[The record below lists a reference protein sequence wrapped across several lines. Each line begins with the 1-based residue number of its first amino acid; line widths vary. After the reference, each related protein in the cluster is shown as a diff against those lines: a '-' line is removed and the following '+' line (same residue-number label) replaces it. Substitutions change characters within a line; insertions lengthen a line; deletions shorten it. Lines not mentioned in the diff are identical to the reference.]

1 MIGAYK
7 AKTSPVYSTFARQ
20 LCGGTHHLGC
30 LLVYPAWLHLSPL
43 QLPLHTQEAKNH
55 IQLARNVK
63 RFLQSFF
70 SLIGHY
76 KAPQTKI
83 KGTQSLLI
91 LIATMGKDIKKNQ
104 RIWTVPLWS
113 CDFVICFIS
122 WMFKVICSNLLK
134 SALDLGFYT
143 QAIPVILNSPC
154 AYNMP
159 TVLKKLCPH
168 TTVLYVVIFTG
179 VTGVKQSSNGD
190 SLLLDVNAMSII
202 LEDHEYPHWKVSNN
216 LTHNI
221 YGELGRKPHK

>member
-20 LCGGTHHLGC
+20 LSGGTHHLGC

-76 KAPQTKI
+76 KVPQTKI

-113 CDFVICFIS
+113 CDFVIYFIS

-159 TVLKKLCPH
+159 TVLKKFVSTYNSIVCSYFYWSYWCEAIIKWWL
-168 TTVLYVVIFTG
+168 FTSRCECH
-179 VTGVKQSSNGD
+179 VNHSWRSWISS
-190 SLLLDVNAMSII
+190 
-202 LEDHEYPHWKVSNN
+202 LE
-216 LTHNI
+216 
-221 YGELGRKPHK
+221 GEQ